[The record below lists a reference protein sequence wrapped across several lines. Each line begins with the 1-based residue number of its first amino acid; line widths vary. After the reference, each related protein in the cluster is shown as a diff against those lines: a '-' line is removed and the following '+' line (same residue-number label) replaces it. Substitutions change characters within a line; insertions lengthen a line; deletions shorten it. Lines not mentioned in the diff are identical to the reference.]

1 MTKRGLARN
10 GFLSVL
16 ICASGLWVSP
26 ADPPEALAA
35 DAATIATWTAE
46 TVEGPNDLSPFDYMG
61 VSLAY
66 DPGDGQ
72 PSIAYI
78 ASAKGALKFAHWTGS
93 SWAIEVVDKQRV
105 NWVSLGYEAPGVP
118 NIVYRRSTDLR
129 FAKKVA
135 SAWSFQAIDR
145 NVGLRSSLAFDP
157 LGRPAIAY
165 MVGGKKTNV
174 CKLARWSGALW
185 STEVVDNATCGWI
198 SVGFRGSVP
207 AVAYNDKVSSQTGPD
222 TLKYAEKPGSSWVKA
237 TVTTAPGYSDGGDLA
252 IGPDPDRYP
261 GIVYKTGGYTHP
273 GFAYQDATGWH
284 TEDIEL
290 CNYCGYNPQLV
301 YHGATP
307 WVSYISETPDEPDV
321 FRVVN
326 AAYRDAAGQWI
337 VERVESDP
345 VNLNAWF
352 SSIAFPPG
360 GDQPGVAH
368 MFPSYALRFARR
380 AVTP

>member
-1 MTKRGLARN
+1 MSKFGSKWNGWVLA
-10 GFLSVL
+10 LV
-16 ICASGLWVSP
+16 CACALGAVIAGPP
-26 ADPPEALAA
+26 AALAA
-35 DAATIATWTAE
+35 DATTTATWTAE
-46 TVEGPNDLSPFDYMG
+46 TVDGPNDLSPSDYME

-66 DPGDGQ
+66 DPADGQ

-78 ASAKGALKFAHWTGS
+78 ASARGALKFAHWTGS
-93 SWAIEVVDKQRV
+93 SWAIEVVDSSRV
-105 NWVSLGYEAPGVP
+105 NWVSLAYEAPGVP
-118 NIVYRRSTDLR
+118 AIAYRRSTDLR

-145 NVGLRSSLAFDP
+145 NTGLRSSLAYDP

-174 CKLARWSGALW
+174 CKLARWTGALW
-185 STEVVDNATCGWI
+185 TLEVIDNATCGWI
-198 SVGFRGSVP
+198 SVAFRGDVP
-207 AVAYNDKVSSQTGPD
+207 AVAYNDKVNSQVGPD
-222 TLKYAEKPGSSWVKA
+222 TLKYAEKPGGSWVKA
-237 TVTTAPGYSDGGDLA
+237 TVVTPPGYSDGGDLA

-261 GIVYKTGGYTHP
+261 GIVYTAGGFTHP
-273 GFAYQDATGWH
+273 GFAYQDATGWR
-284 TEDIEL
+284 TDDIEL
-290 CNYCGYNPQLV
+290 CNHCGYNPQLV

-307 WVSYISETPDEPDV
+307 WVSYINDTPEEPGLY
-321 FRVVN
+321 RVAK
-326 AAYRDAAGQWI
+326 AAYRDAGGWV
-337 VERVESDP
+337 VELVESDP
-345 VNLNAWF
+345 VNLNAWC